1 MAKIAVVVLA
11 DVEGH
16 GDLGRVVNALEL
28 AKEAKEAHDD
38 LEIIFDGAGVQWV
51 TELSKPDHRLH
62 RLFDTVLDQVA
73 GVCSFCARAFNVK
86 DEVEACGVQLLD
98 DYDGHPSLRTLVAE
112 GYQVVT
118 F

>member
-11 DVEGH
+11 DVENH

-28 AKEAKEAHDD
+28 AKEVKESHDD

-51 TELSKPDHRLH
+51 TELSKPDHQLH
-62 RLFDTVLDQVA
+62 RLFNTVVNQVA
-73 GVCSFCARAFNVK
+73 GVCSFCARAFNVR
-86 DEVEACGVQLLD
+86 DEVEACGFHLLD

>member
-11 DVEGH
+11 DVESH

-28 AKEAKEAHDD
+28 AKEARESHDD
-38 LEIIFDGAGVQWV
+38 LDLIFDGAGVQWV
-51 TELSKPDHRLH
+51 TELSNPEHRLH
-62 RLFDTVLDQVA
+62 PLFDTVLDQVT
-73 GVCSFCARAFNVK
+73 GVCSFCVRAFNVK
-86 DEVEACGVQLLD
+86 DEVEACGVKLLD